1 MSFVNQYRS
10 TTIYGELK
18 VQKYNTGNIAGLL
31 DVSGNALFR
40 GDVGVNGNLYATDG
54 TVDISGNLA
63 VSGNITGTFSGS
75 IANAT
80 NTTNVLIATDSS
92 NQSFFPTFVSATTG
106 NLPLKVDTGIT
117 YNPSTNVLSCDV
129 SGNLTGSVIG
139 NLTGTASSVNVT
151 VDGTNTSYRIPFLS
165 ATSGSA
171 NIYSDAGITYNPST
185 NVLTATSFNGSASL
199 STSVD
204 VNTATASSVHYLPIF
219 TGAAAGTKFFLL
231 DTGLNYNR
239 ATDTL
244 SVTNINGSAAQV
256 SVSTT
261 NTGTR
266 YLGMFAG
273 SGDRTCLIDT
283 GLTYDASNN
292 ILYVGQIN
300 SITIGDGGGDI
311 STNIGVGTNTLI
323 NNTTGSNN
331 NAVGHSALYSNTTGS
346 FNSAVGGNALT
357 SNTTASYNTAV
368 GADALFSNTTGV
380 TNNAVGVNA
389 LYDNTTGS
397 ANNAVGYGALRSN
410 TTGTSNVAVG
420 DAALV
425 NNTTGTYNIAI
436 GRNALSNN
444 NAYSNVAI
452 GDSGLIINTTGASN
466 TSVGYRAGIL
476 NIGGSN
482 NTFLGASADI
492 DASGN
497 TWSNSTAIG
506 ANCKIT
512 ASNTIF
518 MGTTSQKV
526 NVLGTLTQSRIAF
539 KTQSYASGDGNTS
552 VDLADGNH
560 FFITG
565 TTAFRLT
572 LPNSSLNDGDF
583 LYLRKTNS
591 TGFVVTLSWSTVS
604 LINTS
609 NVSQTSTNATLFA
622 GGVFELKMI
631 YRAANTSW
639 YITSV

>member
-31 DVSGNALFR
+31 DISGNTILR
-40 GDVGVNGNLYATDG
+40 GDCIINGNLSATDG
-54 TVDISGNLA
+54 TIDISGNLA
-63 VSGNITGTFSGS
+63 VSGNISGTFSGS

-80 NTTNVLIATDSS
+80 NATNATNVAIATDAS
-92 NQSFFPTFVSATTG
+92 NQSFYPTFVRDISS
-106 NLPLKVDTGIT
+106 NLPLKVDSDLT
-117 YNPSTNVLSCDV
+117 YNPSTNTLVV
-129 SGNLTGSVIG
+129 SNI
-139 NLTGTASSVNVT
+139 TGTASSVNVT

-171 NIYSDAGITYNPST
+171 NIYSDGGITYNPST
-185 NVLTATSFNGSASL
+185 NVLTATSFNGTATLASQ
-199 STSVD
+199 VD
-204 VNTATASSVHYLPIF
+204 VNTASAASVHYIPIF
-219 TGAAAGTKFFLL
+219 TGAAAGTKLL
-231 DTGLNYNR
+231 VVDTGLNYNR

-292 ILYVGQIN
+292 ILTVDN
-300 SITIGDGGGDI
+300 ITGTC
-311 STNIGVGTNTLI
+311 SNATNATNATNIGVI
-323 NNTTGSNN
+323 NNDDTNATFYITFVSATSGNLPPNVDASFNFNPTANSLYVPKINNANFITGNGNNALGSLSLGSVTTGGANT
-331 NAVGHSALYSNTTGS
+331 ALGNQALSSITTGE
-346 FNSAVGGNALT
+346 
-357 SNTTASYNTAV
+357 
-368 GADALFSNTTGV
+368 
-380 TNNAVGVNA
+380 
-389 LYDNTTGS
+389 
-397 ANNAVGYGALRSN
+397 
-410 TTGTSNVAVG
+410 SNVAIG
-420 DAALV
+420 DGAIR
-425 NNTTGTYNIAI
+425 NGTAPNQNIAI
-436 GRNALSNN
+436 GRNALELVTASNN
-444 NAYSNVAI
+444 IAVGNEALSDTSSGIQNVGVGHASL
-452 GDSGLIINTTGASN
+452 DTNTTGSYN
-466 TSVGYRAGIL
+466 TAIGYSSGSVNRTGTY
-476 NIGGSN
+476 
-482 NTFLGASADI
+482 NTFLGFDADV
-492 DASGN
+492 DASFN
-497 TWSNSTAIG
+497 TWNNSTAIG
-506 ANCKIT
+506 ANSRIT

-518 MGTTSQKV
+518 MGTTSETV
-526 NVLGTLTQSRIAF
+526 NVLGSLTKSRIAF
-539 KTQSYASGDGNTS
+539 KTQSYASGSGNTS

-583 LYLRKTNS
+583 LYLRKTSS
-591 TGFVVTLSWSTVS
+591 TAFVVTLSWSTVS

-639 YITSV
+639 YIVTA